1 MKKTFVILGLCGFV
15 SLIAIRCK
23 EAEDAPTTTTTT
35 PTTPTTVVVTP
46 PTTVSYQAV
55 EAFSKLSFNS
65 PVDFTHANDGTSRLF
80 VVEQRGVIQVF
91 ENNANTETKSVFF
104 DIVSRVAS
112 GGEMGL
118 LGIAFHP
125 DFKSN
130 GFFFVN
136 YTRNSPR
143 RQTVIAR
150 FKANGQ
156 TADPNSETIL
166 ITFDQPY
173 TNHNGGQLAF
183 GADGYLYI
191 ATGDGGSGGDP
202 QNYAQNRASLLGKM
216 LRIDVNATT
225 KGNYGI
231 PKDNPYV
238 GNTQGFSEEIYA
250 YGLRNPWRFSFDSVT
265 KDLWTGDVGQNK
277 VEEIDVI
284 TKGGNYG
291 WKVKEGNSCYSGDC
305 SRTDL
310 IAPVWEYQ
318 QGGDGRSVTGG
329 IVYRGK
335 KFTDLVGK
343 YFCGDYVSGKIWAL
357 TYDGKAVTK
366 SDVITSV
373 STVSAF
379 GQDAN
384 GEIYM
389 LNLGNGKVYTLAKK

>member
-1 MKKTFVILGLCGFV
+1 MKKTLIIIGLCSFT
-15 SLIAIRCK
+15 SLLAFRCK
-23 EAEDAPTTTTTT
+23 EAKDVPTTTTTT

-55 EAFSKLSFNS
+55 EAFPKLSFNA
-65 PVDFTHANDGTSRLF
+65 PVDFTHANDGSNRLF

-91 ENNANTETKSVFF
+91 ENNVNTETKSVFL
-104 DIVSRVAS
+104 DIASRVAS

-118 LGIAFHP
+118 LGLTFHP

-156 TADPNSETIL
+156 TADPSSETIL
-166 ITFDQPY
+166 LTFDQPY

-183 GADGYLYI
+183 GADAYLYI

-216 LRIDVNATT
+216 LRIDVNSTS

-250 YGLRNPWRFSFDSVT
+250 YGLRNPWRFSFDVVT

-277 VEEIDVI
+277 VEEIDII

-291 WKVKEGNSCYSGDC
+291 WKVKEGNSCYSGEC

-318 QGGDGRSVTGG
+318 QGSDGRSVTGG
-329 IVYRGK
+329 VVYRGK
-335 KFTDLVGK
+335 KYTDLAGK

-366 SDVITSV
+366 ADEITNV